1 MSWPVLMAYNLNNVA
16 IPYNGQWTEPA
27 LTKFIL
33 TLMMPIK
40 RISKS
45 DELLTLLHNHDAVI
59 VAFLNLPTD
68 NLFYKVYLHTAV
80 KWLEKDPYQEV
91 AFAIVTGESI
101 RSFGVEKHPSL
112 RLFLWN
118 DTLEYDDNI
127 WKPSLLI
134 DWMTKS
140 MQQISTWL
148 TPPGSK
154 SMEFKPFLKRGP
166 LLILF
171 SPRNL
176 YESTNDAYSM
186 LRQISYEYHNCNND
200 DWIKEMTRVYIH
212 QERKDNYQ
220 SYYQTK
226 KECEKLFDW
235 KANVP
240 EKCSPFGKRA
250 FVHLVNSS
258 KYMYHLPNAER
269 NIESNEY
276 CSANSGNSNVNN
288 FQYSCSINKNIPQEN
303 IVKNNPI
310 SMLND
315 ENDPRSSKN
324 IKKAWMAIN
333 CKLNSLSKSIRP
345 YLFYDTSED
354 MVS

>member
-1 MSWPVLMAYNLNNVA
+1 MAWPVLMTYTFNNVA

-27 LTKFIL
+27 LTRFIL
-33 TLMMPIK
+33 ALMTPIK
-40 RISKS
+40 RITKP
-45 DELLTLLHNHDAVI
+45 DQLLTLLHNHDAVI
-59 VAFLNLPTD
+59 VAFLDLSSD
-68 NLFYKVYLHTAV
+68 HLFYEVYLHTAI

-91 AFAIVTGESI
+91 TFAIVTGASMQP
-101 RSFGVEKHPSL
+101 FGVEKHPSL

-118 DTLEYDDNI
+118 DTLEYEHNI

-134 DWMTKS
+134 DWMTMQ

-148 TPPGSK
+148 SPPGVK
-154 SMEFKPFLKRGP
+154 SMAFKPFLNRGP

-171 SPRNL
+171 TPRNL

-186 LRQISYEYHNCNND
+186 LRQISYEYHNCNHD
-200 DWIKEMTRVYIH
+200 DWIKDMTRIYIRE
-212 QERKDNYQ
+212 ERKDNYQ
-220 SYYQTK
+220 SFYRTK
-226 KECEKLFDW
+226 EECEKLFDW
-235 KANVP
+235 KVNVP

-250 FVHLVNSS
+250 FVQLVNSS
-258 KYMYHLPNAER
+258 KYMYQSPSSEP
-269 NIESNEY
+269 NEY
-276 CSANSGNSNVNN
+276 CSANSGNSNVNS
-288 FQYSCSINKNIPQEN
+288 FQDSCFVSKNIPHDDPNKPLN
-303 IVKNNPI
+303 IPT

-315 ENDPRSSKN
+315 ENDYRSSKN

-345 YLFYDTSED
+345 NLFYDFFDE